1 MPIAYPDRGGT
12 YQYFNQV
19 GVTAPMT
26 KFSVHVPSAD
36 RIPELMRR
44 ALRVS
49 FTGRPG
55 GPTST
60 FPENIINQ
68 PTEMDRSA
76 IRAPESYRRTTPIQ
90 ADPVLVSKA
99 AKMLVD
105 AQQPVITPDRVS
117 TTRAPSRNSRVWRN
131 CSPHR

>member
-1 MPIAYPDRGGT
+1 M
-12 YQYFNQV
+12 
-19 GVTAPMT
+19 TAPMT

-49 FTGRPG
+49 FTRRPWVVHHRH
-55 GPTST
+55 S
-60 FPENIINQ
+60 ENIINQ
-68 PTEMDRSA
+68 PTEMDESA

-105 AQQPVITPDRVS
+105 AQQPVIHAGSGVYHAGAEPG
-117 TTRAPSRNSRVWRN
+117 APRVWRN

>member
-1 MPIAYPDRGGT
+1 MCPRPTGSPRADAPGVAGEFHRAPRSGPID
-12 YQYFNQV
+12 
-19 GVTAPMT
+19 
-26 KFSVHVPSAD
+26 
-36 RIPELMRR
+36 I
-44 ALRVS
+44 
-49 FTGRPG
+49 
-55 GPTST
+55 
-60 FPENIINQ
+60 PENIINQ
-68 PTEMDRSA
+68 PTEMDESA

-105 AQQPVITPDRVS
+105 AQQPVIHAGSGV